1 MRTLTAWLS
10 AAIVGVVC
18 AGAGAHAA
26 TGGAPS
32 PGRAPASARGP
43 AVADLPL
50 IVVPAAPGKRSPWF
64 AVFLSGDGGWA
75 MIDRRIAA
83 ALAAQGLPVV
93 GWNSLRYFWRPRTP
107 EEASR
112 DLDRLVRH
120 YSREFGKSRVL
131 LIGFSQGADTLPFMV
146 NRLPPATRALVG
158 LTALLGLS
166 DSADFAIHVSN
177 WLGKPPAGLPTAPEL
192 ARWRGSS
199 VLCIYGATDRDAAC
213 TRAPGPQGTTIEMPG
228 GHHFDGRYAAIADR
242 ILAHLPR

>member
-1 MRTLTAWLS
+1 MRALKAWLS
-10 AAIVGVVC
+10 AAILGAVC
-18 AGAGAHAA
+18 AGASAA
-26 TGGAPS
+26 A
-32 PGRAPASARGP
+32 APAVAAAPPGE

-50 IVVPAAPGKRSPWF
+50 TVVPAAPGRHSPWF
-64 AVFLSGDGGWA
+64 AVLLSGDGGWA
-75 MIDRRIAA
+75 TIDRSIAD

-107 EEASR
+107 DGASA

-120 YSREFGKSRVL
+120 YSRRFGRSRVL

-146 NRLPPATRALVG
+146 NRLPPRTRALVG

-166 DSADFAIHVSN
+166 DSANFAIHLSN
-177 WLGKPPAGLPTAPEL
+177 WLGKSPAGLPTAPEL

-199 VLCIYGATDRDAAC
+199 YLCIYGAKDRDAAC
-213 TRAPGPQGTTIEMPG
+213 GHPAGPLGTTIEMPG